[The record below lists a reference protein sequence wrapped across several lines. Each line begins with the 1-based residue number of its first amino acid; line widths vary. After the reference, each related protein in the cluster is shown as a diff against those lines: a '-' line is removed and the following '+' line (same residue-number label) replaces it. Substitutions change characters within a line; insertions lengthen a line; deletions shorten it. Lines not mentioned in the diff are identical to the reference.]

1 MKDIFTPEKKS
12 KRNKDK
18 FPLLHSTEKEREVK
32 NLDDR
37 FKKRYNKDYIER
49 LTTLLYNSKN
59 KKDYSKKRKNLT
71 KAVYKLDENE
81 KLYLTLPKLNEGNN
95 NNNGFANRQG
105 NVIGT
110 NYNGIKT
117 QTTGYTNT
125 NINTNP
131 TTKKRFLSTEKESKE
146 KEPLN
151 ENITEIFYDPD
162 FIDEKEE
169 EKAKFLYEKLKTK
182 YHSFDLGDEHY
193 KKKNGRKNLSKIKTR
208 NIPPDYQLIA
218 TPKQISEFDY
228 NLGQAFIKGNFRFL
242 TNKQKENLGYIGE
255 LNLFN
260 SINRLKHKQ
269 NKIKELKN
277 EKKGKN
283 ILLPI
288 DLFKY
293 DAEKW
298 KKYTY
303 EKNKNNNDV
312 VINELNEKNKI
323 KLDDMKE
330 YIDKLNNEAYN
341 ADKDVNNIINKID
354 IFLEKYGNDSGITM
368 TRKNSRVSDYSIK
381 SIRNSLKK
389 KEKEKE
395 NKSNYNKDDDN
406 KEDLKLSLE
415 QSQI

>member
-1 MKDIFTPEKKS
+1 M
-12 KRNKDK
+12 
-18 FPLLHSTEKEREVK
+18 
-32 NLDDR
+32 
-37 FKKRYNKDYIER
+37 
-49 LTTLLYNSKN
+49 
-59 KKDYSKKRKNLT
+59 
-71 KAVYKLDENE
+71 
-81 KLYLTLPKLNEGNN
+81 
-95 NNNGFANRQG
+95 
-105 NVIGT
+105 
-110 NYNGIKT
+110 
-117 QTTGYTNT
+117 
-125 NINTNP
+125 
-131 TTKKRFLSTEKESKE
+131 
-146 KEPLN
+146 
-151 ENITEIFYDPD
+151 
-162 FIDEKEE
+162 
-169 EKAKFLYEKLKTK
+169 
-182 YHSFDLGDEHY
+182 
-193 KKKNGRKNLSKIKTR
+193 SKIKTR